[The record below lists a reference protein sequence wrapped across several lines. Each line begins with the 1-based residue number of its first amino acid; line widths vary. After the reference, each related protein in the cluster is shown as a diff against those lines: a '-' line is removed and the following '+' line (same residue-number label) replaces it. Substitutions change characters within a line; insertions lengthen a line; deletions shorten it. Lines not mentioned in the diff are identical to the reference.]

1 MFDLGIETRLTAAN
15 ARCCRVFGLRRFAGR
30 RTSLAGYWLNP
41 RPSSADTA
49 SMRSTPGQ
57 AEDPNASM
65 PIPTSAD
72 RTESTRG
79 WARAGIGAAGIA
91 AFLLLA
97 SVFDPDPSSAY
108 DHHVPG
114 VADTSPRRTAEVVDH
129 LLSRPHPRGWPNLG
143 ILQGMDYFVLVHG
156 SPNGPRYTVC
166 SRLGEVLES
175 DLAADEV
182 YRSFPELD
190 IPGMRLDPDAGA
202 ASSPM
207 MLAEPAR

>member
-1 MFDLGIETRLTAAN
+1 
-15 ARCCRVFGLRRFAGR
+15 
-30 RTSLAGYWLNP
+30 
-41 RPSSADTA
+41 
-49 SMRSTPGQ
+49 MRSTPGY
-57 AEDPNASM
+57 AEDPN
-65 PIPTSAD
+65 TSTMSLRSVD
-72 RTESTRG
+72 RTGSTRG

-97 SVFDPDPSSAY
+97 SVFDPDPSSAN

-114 VADTSPRRTAEVVDH
+114 VTDTSPRRTAEVVDH

-143 ILQGMDYFVLVHG
+143 MLQGMDYFVLVHG

-166 SRLGEVLES
+166 SRLGEVLEP

-182 YRSFPELD
+182 YRAFPDLD

-202 ASSPM
+202 ASPPM
-207 MLAEPAR
+207 MLAEPVR